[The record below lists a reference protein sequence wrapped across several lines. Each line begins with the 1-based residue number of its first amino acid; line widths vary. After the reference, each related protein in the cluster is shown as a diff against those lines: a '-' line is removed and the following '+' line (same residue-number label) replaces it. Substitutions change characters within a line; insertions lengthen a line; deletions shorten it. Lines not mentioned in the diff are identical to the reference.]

1 MQIIPYA
8 GGMSMVERQDK
19 PELQCTQCNKPWWY
33 DDFSSIFIKC
43 PHCEGELRRITLDEP
58 FNHR

>member
-1 MQIIPYA
+1 MIPYA

-33 DDFSSIFIKC
+33 DNFSSIFIQC

-58 FNHR
+58 FNNR